1 MDNVLVPYL
10 TADDEREREQHLD
23 ELLTRHAAPL
33 IRQVLRRKF
42 GVYVS
47 GQGINKNNQDAE
59 DLYQEA
65 MTRVVQV
72 LNQLQA
78 SSSPTDIENFKAY
91 VSRITSNIC
100 IDFIRD
106 KSPTRSRLNTSVRD
120 LVRRHEDLASWV
132 YNNEI
137 LCGFATWRNTGKSTF
152 SDQEFRDIETK
163 LETFKS
169 ARFSDEDV
177 RLAPLS
183 QVVVEL
189 FDWIGGPIEVD
200 LLVRIVGY
208 LWMIKDDRIES
219 LSEQATARWS
229 AHLSVI
235 TQSGESH
242 VETKELLAWLW
253 GAVIQLPAEQRD
265 AFAFRFE
272 DPAGQGFFA
281 VLVAGGIVNWDEL
294 AQGMGRSVEEVARLS
309 MRMPMDG
316 ATAADEL
323 GVLPAKV
330 WKWRFRAIQ
339 RLKIQLKVRK

>member
-42 GVYVS
+42 GIYVN
-47 GQGINKNNQDAE
+47 GQGINKNSQDAE

-78 SSSPTDIENFKAY
+78 SSTPTDIENFKAY
-91 VSRITSNIC
+91 VGRVTSNIC
-100 IDFIRD
+100 IDFLRN
-106 KSPTRSRLNTSVRD
+106 KSPARKRLNTSVRD

-132 YNNEI
+132 YNDEI
-137 LCGFATWRNTGKSTF
+137 LCGLATWQNTGKTTF
-152 SDQEFRDIETK
+152 SDQEFRDIEIK
-163 LETFKS
+163 LEAFKS

-183 QVVVEL
+183 QIVVEL

-200 LLVRIVGY
+200 LLVRMVGH
-208 LWMIKDDRIES
+208 LLKIKDDRIES
-219 LSEQATARWS
+219 LSEQSTVRGAAS
-229 AHLSVI
+229 LSVI
-235 TQSGESH
+235 AQSGESY

-253 GAVIQLPAEQRD
+253 RAVIHLPVEQRD

-272 DPAGQGFFA
+272 DPAGQGFFE
-281 VLVAGGIVNWDEL
+281 VLVAAGIVNWDEL
-294 AQGMGRSVEEVARLS
+294 AHGMGRSVEEVARLS
-309 MRMPMDG
+309 MRMPMDA

-339 RLKIQLKVRK
+339 RLKIELKIRK

>member
-10 TADDEREREQHLD
+10 TADNEREREQHLD

-42 GVYVS
+42 SFYVS
-47 GQGINKNNQDAE
+47 GQGVNKNNQDAE

-65 MTRVVQV
+65 ITRVVQV

-78 SSSPTDIENFKAY
+78 SSNSTDIENFKAY

-169 ARFSDEDV
+169 ARFSHEDV

-183 QVVVEL
+183 QIVVNFFVGL
-189 FDWIGGPIEVD
+189 GGAIKF
-200 LLVRIVGY
+200 Y
-208 LWMIKDDRIES
+208 LW
-219 LSEQATARWS
+219 
-229 AHLSVI
+229 
-235 TQSGESH
+235 
-242 VETKELLAWLW
+242 
-253 GAVIQLPAEQRD
+253 
-265 AFAFRFE
+265 F
-272 DPAGQGFFA
+272 
-281 VLVAGGIVNWDEL
+281 
-294 AQGMGRSVEEVARLS
+294 GMFGY
-309 MRMPMDG
+309 
-316 ATAADEL
+316 
-323 GVLPAKV
+323 
-330 WKWRFRAIQ
+330 F
-339 RLKIQLKVRK
+339 

>member
-1 MDNVLVPYL
+1 M
-10 TADDEREREQHLD
+10 
-23 ELLTRHAAPL
+23 
-33 IRQVLRRKF
+33 
-42 GVYVS
+42 
-47 GQGINKNNQDAE
+47 
-59 DLYQEA
+59 
-65 MTRVVQV
+65 
-72 LNQLQA
+72 
-78 SSSPTDIENFKAY
+78 
-91 VSRITSNIC
+91 
-100 IDFIRD
+100 
-106 KSPTRSRLNTSVRD
+106 
-120 LVRRHEDLASWV
+120 
-132 YNNEI
+132 
-137 LCGFATWRNTGKSTF
+137 
-152 SDQEFRDIETK
+152 
-163 LETFKS
+163 
-169 ARFSDEDV
+169 
-177 RLAPLS
+177 S
-183 QVVVEL
+183 QIVVEL

-208 LWMIKDDRIES
+208 LLRIKDDRIES
-219 LSEQATARWS
+219 LSEQATARWG

-294 AQGMGRSVEEVARLS
+294 AKGMGRSVEEVARLS
-309 MRMPMDG
+309 MRMPMDA

-339 RLKIQLKVRK
+339 RLKIELKIRK